1 MTDKTYKIIIAL
13 LVIIIIGMGIY
24 IYGCHTDLTL
34 GDYFDKSND
43 YSSEWDDTTKVITV
57 EKVFPLKF
65 NQTYENVSTE
75 ITFYK
80 DSSKISNVSVVNDTH
95 DGKLVVYTET
105 KLSEEPNNIEFD
117 IVYGDLVESDN
128 EGLEYSR
135 NFHLF

>member
-1 MTDKTYKIIIAL
+1 M
-13 LVIIIIGMGIY
+13 VVIIIGMGIY
-24 IYGCHTDLTL
+24 IYGCHTDLTF
-34 GDYFDKSND
+34 GDYYDQSND
-43 YSSEWDDTTKVITV
+43 YLSEWNDTTKVVTV

-80 DSSKISNVSVVNDTH
+80 DSSKIGNVSVVNDTH
-95 DGKLVVYTET
+95 DGKLVVYAET
-105 KLSEEPNNIEFD
+105 KLPEEPDNIVFD
-117 IVYGDLVESDN
+117 IVYGDLVDSDN